1 MAVTDGVGK
10 TIVSGA
16 GRGDTNDTTYPVIGL
31 PTLEGLAV
39 QLKLIIPEAPRTA
52 VTFGTPGRGYGITVA
67 ESLWPAAFI
76 ATTVYVVN
84 NVFLIPLTTNDVS
97 LGPARF
103 DLLLSGTQITL

>member
-1 MAVTDGVGK
+1 VGK

-16 GRGDTNDTTYPVIGL
+16 GRGDTNDTIYDVIGL
-31 PTLEGLAV
+31 PTLEGFAV

-52 VTFGTPGRGYGITVA
+52 VTFGTPGRGYGITVT

-76 ATTVYVVN
+76 ATTVYVVVN
-84 NVFLIPLTTNDVS
+84 AFLIPVTTKDLS

-103 DLLLSGTQITL
+103 GLLLSGKQITL